1 MPDYTGIP
9 YTEYIHS
16 LGEDDATIVGGW
28 RLRAQELVP
37 GVDEGMSYGMPALRY
52 RGRPLISVTA
62 TKAGYSIFP
71 FSAEVIASVLPTLD
85 GFTSTKGGVKFTAAK
100 PLPVAAFDA
109 MVKQRQAEIDAALG
123 SSGAG
128 SGGGRGR

>member
-1 MPDYTGIP
+1 MADYTGIP

-37 GVDEGMSYGMPALRY
+37 EVKEGESYGLPALLY
-52 RGRPLISVTA
+52 RGRPLISISA
-62 TKAGYSIFP
+62 TKAGYSIYP
-71 FSAEVIASVLPTLD
+71 FSAEVVASVLPTLD

-100 PLPVAAFDA
+100 PLPVAAFDR
-109 MVKQRQAEIDAALG
+109 MVTERRAEIDAAIG
-123 SSGAG
+123 P
-128 SGGGRGR
+128 SGGGGGR

>member
-1 MPDYTGIP
+1 MADYSGSP

-37 GVDEGMSYGMPALRY
+37 GVEEGMSYGMPALRY
-52 RGRPLISVTA
+52 RGRPLISVMA

-71 FSAEVIASVLPTLD
+71 FSAEVVASVLPTLD
-85 GFTSTKGGVKFTAAK
+85 GYASTKGGIKFTAAK
-100 PLPVAAFDA
+100 PLPVAAFDRL
-109 MVKQRQAEIDAALG
+109 VTERRAEIDAALG
-123 SSGAG
+123 SSG
-128 SGGGRGR
+128 GGGRGR